1 MLDGAQ
7 DVNTPTSF
15 GRRKVVPRATIADG
29 KAHIRNFLRE
39 ALEELGFIVSECG
52 DATQVATTVAEH
64 HSDLVVLGLS
74 VGGIAANAA
83 LENLSAGRFHGRVLV
98 FGPPAS
104 PMVTAIAAVGN
115 EIGLDMLPMLPT
127 PFSDH
132 DLRDRVAPLLP
143 KESVAA
149 PVVDVGEA
157 LHGDWLELW
166 YQPKVDARSLSV
178 AGAEALVRLR
188 HPTWGVF
195 PPDRFLPEDGD
206 PHFFA
211 FSEFVATRAANDWRY
226 FLDSH
231 GPVELAINLPMTF
244 FERDDAT
251 EALSRLLPRHPA
263 FAGVIVEFDAAD
275 VLRDPALALRTA
287 RRLQLHN
294 IASAI
299 DDIGADWPELMAF
312 DTFPFVEIK
321 VDRGFISGLA
331 KDRLKE
337 ATCRSIVE
345 FADRVGARTVAEG
358 AETRADF
365 LAARALGFD
374 LIQGFFFARPMEAAK
389 FVRRVLGK
397 PMTFDDRG
405 AAPA

>member
-1 MLDGAQ
+1 MNRAMLHGA
-7 DVNTPTSF
+7 DVNAPTSF
-15 GRRKVVPRATIADG
+15 GRRKVVPRACIAEG

-39 ALEELGFIVSECG
+39 ALEELGFIVSECS
-52 DATQVATTVAEH
+52 DATHVASTVSEH

-74 VGGIAANAA
+74 VGGVAASAAIESLNA
-83 LENLSAGRFHGRVLV
+83 GGFHGRVLV

-104 PMVTAIAAVGN
+104 PMVTAIAALGN
-115 EIGLDMLPMLPT
+115 EIGLDMLPLLPT
-127 PFSDH
+127 PFSDQ
-132 DLRDRVAPLLP
+132 DLRERVASLLP

-166 YQPKVDARSLSV
+166 YQPKIDARSLIV

-195 PPDRFLPEDGD
+195 PPDRFVPEDGD

-211 FSEFVATRAANDWRY
+211 FSEFVAARAADDWRY

-231 GPVELAINLPMTF
+231 GPVDLAINLPMTF
-244 FERDDAT
+244 FERTDAT
-251 EALSRLLPRHPA
+251 DALSRLLPRHPA
-263 FAGVIVEFDAAD
+263 FSGVIVEFDAAD
-275 VLRDPALALRTA
+275 VLRNPALALRTA
-287 RRLQLHN
+287 RQLQLHN
-294 IASAI
+294 IACAI
-299 DDIGADWPELMAF
+299 DDIGADWPGLMAF

-321 VDRGFISGLA
+321 VDRDFIGGLA
-331 KDRLKE
+331 NDRLKE

-345 FADRVGARTVAEG
+345 FADHVGARTVAEG

-365 LAARALGFD
+365 LAARAIGFD
-374 LIQGFFFARPMEAAK
+374 MIQGFFFARPMEAAK

-397 PMTFDDRG
+397 PITV
-405 AAPA
+405 AAE